1 MVISGWWWDS
11 MRLWDCLSVDKWDWT
26 CRTVRGERGAQGEKS
41 LLVSSSPHLH
51 FSPNLNICTP
61 NLVHLFLKSRWYT
74 RIILMLILAL
84 ALWPGVICWRNVLCW
99 TINNATLEH
108 PNIQTKKL
116 WKATITNR
124 GHDRSGSC
132 LISIRQLPD
141 LLWWLPDQSGTC
153 LISIWRFP
161 DQSGSAWL
169 SDILISHG

>member
-1 MVISGWWWDS
+1 MRYEKLYWTFMVISGWWWDS

-84 ALWPGVICWRNVLCW
+84 ALWPGVSSQPGIGVSKHGHMD
-99 TINNATLEH
+99 EH
-108 PNIQTKKL
+108 CDTWAELAYGLVQWQFIFKKIPH
-116 WKATITNR
+116 TGDTNSL
-124 GHDRSGSC
+124 DRCG
-132 LISIRQLPD
+132 
-141 LLWWLPDQSGTC
+141 
-153 LISIWRFP
+153 
-161 DQSGSAWL
+161 
-169 SDILISHG
+169 